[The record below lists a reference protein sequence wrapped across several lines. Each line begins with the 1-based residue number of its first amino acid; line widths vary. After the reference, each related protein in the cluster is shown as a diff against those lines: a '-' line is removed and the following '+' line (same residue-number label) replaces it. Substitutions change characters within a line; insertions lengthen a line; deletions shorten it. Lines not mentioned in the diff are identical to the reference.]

1 MQGDLPLPKT
11 RLWPAIVG
19 LVAALVLFAVAYDW
33 RAPLFASVRGWL
45 LPTLIVLSL
54 ALIGIELRT
63 SWWRADRDKS
73 SRARRVRGLSIASSA
88 LAALALICTLAI
100 EAQFQFMRSVVL
112 QTDVAELAPLGR
124 HFVIGYRHQAEL
136 RELIERRGI
145 AGVFVAPRNVHNAR
159 GHLAHDIAGWQAT
172 RRDQGLAPLWISA
185 DQEGGVVSRLSPPLT
200 RQQPLSHLVAH
211 YPAGAVRHA
220 AIADYAAQKGRA
232 LRDLGV
238 NLNLAPVLDL
248 NHGVVSALDRHS
260 MIYRRAISNDPAIVA
275 DVAGAYCAGLD
286 TTGVRCT
293 LKHFPGLGRLT
304 RDTHLQAVDLDVP
317 IATLAASDWVP
328 FRALM
333 QADRPFVMLG
343 HVRVPDLDAQ
353 RPASFSP
360 KVIGGLLRTQWGFD
374 GVLITDDFS
383 MGAVYYSRHGIAGAT
398 LEALNAGVDLVLLS
412 YDTDQYFP
420 IMYRLLQAARSGA
433 LRPEILAKSAARLDR
448 TQADHR
454 AREAALTR

>member
-1 MQGDLPLPKT
+1 
-11 RLWPAIVG
+11 
-19 LVAALVLFAVAYDW
+19 
-33 RAPLFASVRGWL
+33 
-45 LPTLIVLSL
+45 
-54 ALIGIELRT
+54 
-63 SWWRADRDKS
+63 
-73 SRARRVRGLSIASSA
+73 VRGLSIASSA
-88 LAALALICTLAI
+88 LAVLALICTLAI
-100 EAQFQFMRSVVL
+100 EAQFQFMRRAVMRADIS
-112 QTDVAELAPLGR
+112 EIEPLGR
-124 HFVIGYRHQAEL
+124 HLVIGYRHQAEL
-136 RELIERRGI
+136 RQLIERRGI
-145 AGVFVAPRNVHNAR
+145 AGVFVAPLNVQNAR
-159 GHLAHDIAGWQAT
+159 GNIARDIAGWQAM
-172 RRDQGLAPLWISA
+172 RRTQDLAPLWISA

-200 RQQPLSHLVAH
+200 RQRPLSHLVAN
-211 YPAGAVRHA
+211 YPAGAERQA
-220 AIADYAAQKGRA
+220 AIADYAAQKGHA
-232 LRDLGV
+232 LRDLGI

-260 MIYRRAISNDPAIVA
+260 MIYRRAISNDPAVVA

-304 RDTHLQAVDLDVP
+304 RDTHVQAVDLDVP
-317 IATLAASDWVP
+317 MATLAASDWVP

-333 QADRPFVMLG
+333 QGDRPFVMLG
-343 HVRVPDLDAQ
+343 HVRVPDLDAE
-353 RPASFSP
+353 RPASFSR
-360 KVIGGLLRTQWGFD
+360 KVIGGLLRTAWGFD

-420 IMYRLLQAARSGA
+420 IMYRLLQATRSGA

-448 TQADHR
+448 AQAGDK

>member
-1 MQGDLPLPKT
+1 M
-11 RLWPAIVG
+11 A
-19 LVAALVLFAVAYDW
+19 LFAVAYDW

-54 ALIGIELRT
+54 ALIGSELRT
-63 SWWRADRDKS
+63 RWWRANLAQTP
-73 SRARRVRGLSIASSA
+73 RARRVRVMSIASSA

-100 EAQFQFMRSVVL
+100 EAQFQFMRRAVL
-112 QTDVAELAPLGR
+112 RADIAELAPLGR
-124 HFVIGYRHQAEL
+124 HIVVGYRSQAEL
-136 RELIERRGI
+136 RQLIERRGI
-145 AGVFVAPRNVHNAR
+145 AGVFVAPLNVRNSGDNLAR
-159 GHLAHDIAGWQAT
+159 DIAGWQTT
-172 RRDQGLAPLWISA
+172 RRDQGLPPLWVSA

-200 RQQPLSHLVAH
+200 RQLPLSHLVAN
-211 YPAGAVRHA
+211 YPAGAARQA
-220 AIADYAAQKGRA
+220 AIADYAAQKGRD
-232 LRDLGV
+232 LRDLGI

-304 RDTHLQAVDLDVP
+304 RDTHLQAVDLEVP
-317 IATLAASDWVP
+317 LATLAASDWVP
-328 FRALM
+328 FRSLM
-333 QADRPFVMLG
+333 QGDRPFVMLG
-343 HVRVPDLDAQ
+343 HVRVPELDAD
-353 RPASFSP
+353 RPVSFSR
-360 KVIGGLLRTQWGFD
+360 KVISGLLRTEWGFD

-383 MGAVYYSRHGIAGAT
+383 MGAVYYSSHGIAGAT

-420 IMYRLLQAARSGA
+420 IMYRLLQASRSGA
-433 LRPEILAKSAARLDR
+433 LRPEMLAKSAARLDR
-448 TQADHR
+448 AAAGDQAR
-454 AREAALTR
+454 AAALTGEAR